1 MAEDKFVTRKDLGEV
16 TQKVAIEN
24 SKDFAKPLIDQ
35 QKNNDLKELERT
47 IEQKALFQDIADG
60 IRGLGD
66 SLLKGLK
73 GLIPKTDGGLSKLLG
88 LGLGLLLAP
97 FVVFIEFIA
106 QLGRELNFL
115 TKGRAAEWLANFK
128 LKFKTFFS
136 DIFKRIKNSK
146 LGKFIG
152 SIVTKVKLFFSGIF
166 NKLKN
171 SKLGKFI
178 SGILS
183 KLKNSKIFKS
193 IITLFRRVF
202 GGGGRGFFSKLSS
215 IFKSIVKFAK
225 SGPFKAIMKVA
236 KSIGRIMGKV
246 FLPIT
251 ILMGIFDF
259 VKGFMRGYKEGGIV
273 EGIKQGVMDLVDG
286 LIGNLIRM
294 LMWIPTKLAEW
305 LGLDNLAAAIGEY
318 TDDVFA
324 GISEIFSNLVDFVK
338 ALFTWDTEAMSKTL
352 GGIWEGIKKV
362 VLAPFKLIQGLV
374 KDIFGGSAIERA
386 KLALKSIS
394 LSMQSF
400 FMYLQQGI
408 LQLLDN
414 PVINNVLEGLDYIGV
429 TDSAAGSLQDMK
441 KDAAVAKEFVDTQ
454 KKAVERQREFIKE
467 MENAERIREADRLKE
482 KSQTNINTSNNSNSA
497 VVNNVTYNVNA
508 PNNLAANAIR
518 NALGA

>member
-1 MAEDKFVTRKDLGEV
+1 MAEDKFVTRKDLEEV

-35 QKNNDLKELERT
+35 QKNNDLKELERS

-66 SLLKGLK
+66 SLLEGLK

-97 FVVFIEFIA
+97 FVMFIEFIRE
-106 QLGRELNFL
+106 LGRTLNFL
-115 TKGRAAEWLANFK
+115 TKGKAAKWLDD
-128 LKFKTFFS
+128 FKTRFKDFFKN
-136 DIFKRIKNSK
+136 IFKRIKNSK

-166 NKLKN
+166 DKLKN

-178 SGILS
+178 GGILS

-193 IITLFRRVF
+193 ISSLFQKVF
-202 GGGGRGFFSKLSS
+202 GGGGKGFFSRLSG
-215 IFKSIVKFAK
+215 IFKSIVKFATG
-225 SGPFKAIMKVA
+225 GPFKMIMGFA
-236 KSIGRIMGKV
+236 KGIGRILGKV

-259 VKGFMRGYKEGGIV
+259 VKGFMRGYEEGGIV

-286 LIGNLIRM
+286 LIGNIIRM

-305 LGLDNLAAAIGEY
+305 LGLDNLATAIGEY

-324 GISEIFSNLVDFVK
+324 GISEIFSGLVDFVK
-338 ALFTWDTEAMSKTL
+338 ALFTWDTEAMSESFGKV
-352 GGIWEGIKKV
+352 WDGIKKV
-362 VLAPFKLIQGLV
+362 VLAPFNVIQALIQ
-374 KDIFGGSAIERA
+374 DIFGGTAIERA
-386 KLALKSIS
+386 KLALQSIA

-408 LQLLDN
+408 LELLDN
-414 PVINNVLEGLDYIGV
+414 PVINNVLKGLDYIGV
-429 TDSAAGSLQDMK
+429 TDDAGGGLQQLK
-441 KDAAVAKEFVDTQ
+441 KDAASAKEFVDA
-454 KKAVERQREFIKE
+454 KKKEVDATREFIKNLE
-467 MENAERIREADRLKE
+467 DREKLKEADKLKE
-482 KSQTNINTSNNSNSA
+482 KSQTNVNTNNSNSA
-497 VVNNVTYNVNA
+497 VVNNVTNII
-508 PNNLAANAIR
+508 NNSSNNISAAALK
-518 NALGA
+518 NALG